1 MEIKSADLLRNNFLR
16 KTSFT
21 SEELD
26 MILERGHF
34 KKVKKRKELFVEG
47 SIPQQVIYV
56 LSGLLRMYVT
66 GTDGKIFT
74 LEFAAEDSW
83 MADLK
88 SVYGR
93 SASQVSIEALEDSE
107 IFLLH
112 PDDVQFLH
120 HHIPALVNFSRL
132 NAEEKY
138 NNLLHRMLHVNNM
151 SYTASQRLDY
161 FEELYPQLMGRIPA
175 YVVAS
180 FLGISDETYCRL
192 RKKRNECPRKR

>member
-1 MEIKSADLLRNNFLR
+1 MGIKSADLLRNNFLG
-16 KTSFT
+16 KAFFLP
-21 SEELD
+21 EELD
-26 MILERGHF
+26 LILERGQF

-56 LSGLLRMYVT
+56 LKGLLRMYVT
-66 GTDGKIFT
+66 GADDKIFT
-74 LEFAAEDSW
+74 LEFASEDNW

-88 SVYGR
+88 SVY
-93 SASQVSIEALEDSE
+93 SHSISQVSIEALEDSE
-107 IFLLH
+107 IFVLH

-120 HHIPALVNFSRL
+120 KQIPALVNFSRL

-138 NNLLHRMLHVNNM
+138 NNLLHRMLHVNNI

-161 FEELYPQLMGRIPA
+161 FEELYPQLIERIPA

-180 FLGISDETYCRL
+180 FLGISEETYCRL
-192 RKKRNECPRKR
+192 RKKRS